1 MSEELDQKDE
11 NNSNYEA
18 WKILEEEGQEGS
30 VEGQESQSAE
40 FAELEKAEQ
49 LLESMGKVLD
59 GAKDLLSNEEYHKLV
74 VAYVTIDRK
83 LGPLKEK
90 AAISF
95 LPESRREAFARY
107 REKHVMVEPD
117 AIDAVLMRA
126 RGKTNEEIHDFFMSR
141 DYGGADEEMNKKR
154 GDLVYREL
162 IEVIGENNE
171 E

>member
-83 LGPLKEK
+83 LGQLKEK

-95 LPESRREAFARY
+95 LPESRREAFAQY

-126 RGKTNEEIHDFFMSR
+126 RGKTNEEIGETLDM
-141 DYGGADEEMNKKR
+141 KKHSVE
-154 GDLVYREL
+154 VYATIIYEKTFCSNRAEL
-162 IEVIGENNE
+162 LKKFRK
-171 E
+171 